1 MCFRTDE
8 RRLNV
13 KNCEGA
19 RCFRLC
25 PLRVQ
30 RLMLEFAGEDDA
42 CGGGLTFV
50 WRVRS
55 FSAWWL
61 TLEELLKAR
70 LLRHDDVRFQRM

>member
-19 RCFRLC
+19 RSPVLSHG

-42 CGGGLTFV
+42 CRGRVDICLESTEIFSFV
-50 WRVRS
+50 VD
-55 FSAWWL
+55 A
-61 TLEELLKAR
+61 
-70 LLRHDDVRFQRM
+70 

>member
-8 RRLNV
+8 ERLNV

-19 RCFRLC
+19 RRPVLSHG

-42 CGGGLTFV
+42 CRG
-50 WRVRS
+50 RVDICLES
-55 FSAWWL
+55 TEIFSLGVDA
-61 TLEELLKAR
+61 
-70 LLRHDDVRFQRM
+70 